1 MSRLVRTLAWVL
13 VGILA
18 VAPLSATVYKVTLKN
33 GNVFETRYQPED
45 ASWDAGKIVLLDE
58 MGNLIALSKDDV
70 QEVLSDIE
78 AKGYGTVIDNTT
90 MYLGWA
96 PNEGEEGTAEG
107 AAAAAAQATGQEE
120 PNLTYNQF
128 VEPDQTQGMPGE
140 WVAYPSSGQRGAGVY
155 NQNAP
160 GGPGGGPYLTPPY
173 VQPNN
178 PAAGT
183 PAPEAPAP
191 PPSGT
196 EK

>member
-45 ASWDAGKIVLLDE
+45 ASWDKGKVVFLDE
-58 MGNLIALSKDDV
+58 MGNLIALAKDDV
-70 QEVLSDIE
+70 QEIQSDIA
-78 AKGYGTVIDNTT
+78 AKGYGLVIDDTT

-96 PNEGEEGTAEG
+96 PNEGEEAGGEG
-107 AAAAAAQATGQEE
+107 VAAAAAQATGQEQ
-120 PNLTYNQF
+120 PNVSYNQF
-128 VEPDQTQGMPGE
+128 VEPDQTQGMPGN
-140 WVAYPSSGQRGAGVY
+140 WVGYPV
-155 NQNAP
+155 NQP
-160 GGPGGGPYLTPPY
+160 TPPPY

-183 PAPEAPAP
+183 VAPEAPAP
-191 PPSGT
+191 PPGESG
-196 EK
+196 K